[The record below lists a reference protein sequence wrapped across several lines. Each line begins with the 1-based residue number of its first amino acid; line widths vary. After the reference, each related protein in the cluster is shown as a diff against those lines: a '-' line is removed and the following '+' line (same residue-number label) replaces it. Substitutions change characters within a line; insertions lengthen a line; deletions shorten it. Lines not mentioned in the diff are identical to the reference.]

1 MIKRGL
7 LGAAVLSAA
16 ALAYVPAAG
25 AAIVVG
31 DNIAGGKPGMSLAQ
45 LKKVWGK
52 PSDTGRSSGH
62 LITADWERSKLYAL
76 FSISTPTAHSVSTQ
90 SPKQVTAEGI
100 HVGSTAAATQ
110 AAYPTADCTARSCFL
125 FVDGGVSTSFN
136 FTRGKVDSIAMV
148 GP

>member
-1 MIKRGL
+1 MKIRGL
-7 LGAAVLSAA
+7 LSAAVCGAA
-16 ALAYVPAAG
+16 ALAVVPAAD

-31 DNIAGGKPGMSLAQ
+31 DNIAGARPGMSLAQ
-45 LKKVWGK
+45 LKQAWGK
-52 PSDTGRSSGH
+52 PSDVNRSGGK
-62 LITADWERSKLYAL
+62 LVTAEWARSKLYAT
-76 FSISTPTAHSVSTQ
+76 FSFSTPTAHGVSTQ

-100 HVGSTAAATQ
+100 HVGSPAAAVQ

-136 FTRGKVDSIAMV
+136 FTRGRVDSIALV